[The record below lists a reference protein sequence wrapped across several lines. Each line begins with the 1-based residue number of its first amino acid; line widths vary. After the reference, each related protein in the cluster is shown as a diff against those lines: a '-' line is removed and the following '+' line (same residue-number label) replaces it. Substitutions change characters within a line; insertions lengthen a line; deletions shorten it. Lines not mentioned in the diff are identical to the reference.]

1 MADDKEAKRL
11 VTALYFVRTKG
22 AAYKEL
28 ASRVR
33 AEKVKTILV
42 WANHFKGPE
51 SLIPGVNAVI
61 IHTGAH
67 NSDMIANAYES
78 FGNNVEIHFAD
89 DAGEFVEQDG
99 SQNDSDTQEI
109 VQTDSVVQDEAA
121 NTADEEG
128 TVADGN
134 DADSRSDEKFF
145 EDAVSEDEESA

>member
-67 NSDMIANAYES
+67 NADMIANAYES

-89 DAGEFVEQDG
+89 DAGEFVEHG
-99 SQNDSDTQEI
+99 SQDDSNTEEI
-109 VQTDSVVQDEAA
+109 VQTDSAVQDEAA
-121 NTADEEG
+121 DTADDKTEV
-128 TVADGN
+128 TDG
-134 DADSRSDEKFF
+134 DDVDSRSDEKFF
-145 EDAVSEDEESA
+145 EDSESEDEESA